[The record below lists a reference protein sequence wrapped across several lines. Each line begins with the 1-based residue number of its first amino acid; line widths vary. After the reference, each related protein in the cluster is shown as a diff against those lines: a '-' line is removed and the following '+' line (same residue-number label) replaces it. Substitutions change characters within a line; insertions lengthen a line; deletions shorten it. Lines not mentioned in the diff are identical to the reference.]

1 MGLHLQQTYDS
12 LPWALGGDFNVV
24 ASLEECSGMVAPD
37 LGSMNDFA
45 EYLSQSGLC
54 DLPTVGGT
62 FTWTGIRSRGRVWK
76 RLDRL
81 LFTSSWLSLFPNC
94 SVELLGRLTSDHN
107 PLLLRSFVS
116 NSVPKSFR
124 FQHMWLRRHDFMDVV
139 RENWAL
145 PMDGYAM

>member
-1 MGLHLQQTYDS
+1 MLLVPWPCYSIDSSNLPAVPFGVKTFHVALGCLLHLQQTYDS

-62 FTWTGIRSRGRVWK
+62 FTWTGIRSRGRVWI
-76 RLDRL
+76 D
-81 LFTSSWLSLFPNC
+81 FYSLPRGSLCFQIALWSC
-94 SVELLGRLTSDHN
+94 LGD
-107 PLLLRSFVS
+107 
-116 NSVPKSFR
+116 
-124 FQHMWLRRHDFMDVV
+124 
-139 RENWAL
+139 
-145 PMDGYAM
+145 